1 MIFILFLYYDTPGI
15 HLTTDNFAPTKD
27 KIAHTYAGAGIGL
40 LTPIGFDYLNNVTSN
55 EKFDLQVEA
64 RNYVCGLTIA
74 SFIAAEKEYYDYRH
88 GGRLDLADYAYTLL
102 GYTIGFMTNRLFKY
116 VILKDNPEPDVK
128 VYIQFLEP

>member
-27 KIAHTYAGAGIGL
+27 KIAHTYAGTGIGL

-74 SFIAAEKEYYDYRH
+74 SFIAAEKEYYDYCH
-88 GGRLDLADYAYTLL
+88 GRRADLADYVYTLL
-102 GYTIGFMTNRLFKY
+102 GYTIGFTTNRIFKY
-116 VILKDNPEPDVK
+116 VILKDNPEPDV
-128 VYIQFLEP
+128 QFLEP